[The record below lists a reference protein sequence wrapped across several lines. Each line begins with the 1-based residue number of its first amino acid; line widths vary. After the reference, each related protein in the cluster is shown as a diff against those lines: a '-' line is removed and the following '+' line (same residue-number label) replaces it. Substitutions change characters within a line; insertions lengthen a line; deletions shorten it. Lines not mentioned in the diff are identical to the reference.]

1 MYLLTES
8 ENILIVDDDKDILNA
23 YKTLLKQQNKIAY
36 VCDNPLEAINV
47 IPTDWYGVAVVDIY
61 MPYVSGIELMEK
73 IHQIDAHIPVL
84 LVTGHGDVPMAVDAV
99 KKGAFDF
106 LEKPINPKLFIDK
119 INLALAEREQ
129 YLKRKL
135 QKQQQITEHLIG
147 ESSWIKQ
154 LREKILSYSLISLPI
169 YLFGPAGTGKLLAAK
184 QLIPNDSHYP
194 VQIHNL
200 QQMDAFDQ
208 FDSWIE
214 QATGGALI
222 LQHVDLLPAKYQ
234 KRLVHYQAQPDHKFR
249 LIVTS
254 RKRPEQ
260 LATQQILLPEFY
272 YLFALTQIEC
282 LSLQQRKKDIVV
294 IFEYYLKIACK
305 RLAKKRPN
313 LNSMLIKTLNN
324 RLWENNVS
332 ELIHAA
338 ELFVVG
344 LLPTNDHQSYY
355 DLNQPLSLEQHIEKY
370 EKDLIIKA
378 LDMYQGRINEVADY
392 LQIPRKKLYLRMK
405 KYGLD
410 KSHFKY

>member
-1 MYLLTES
+1 M
-8 ENILIVDDDKDILNA
+8 
-23 YKTLLKQQNKIAY
+23 
-36 VCDNPLEAINV
+36 
-47 IPTDWYGVAVVDIY
+47 
-61 MPYVSGIELMEK
+61 
-73 IHQIDAHIPVL
+73 
-84 LVTGHGDVPMAVDAV
+84 
-99 KKGAFDF
+99 
-106 LEKPINPKLFIDK
+106 
-119 INLALAEREQ
+119 
-129 YLKRKL
+129 
-135 QKQQQITEHLIG
+135 
-147 ESSWIKQ
+147 
-154 LREKILSYSLISLPI
+154 
-169 YLFGPAGTGKLLAAK
+169 
-184 QLIPNDSHYP
+184 
-194 VQIHNL
+194 
-200 QQMDAFDQ
+200 
-208 FDSWIE
+208 
-214 QATGGALI
+214 
-222 LQHVDLLPAKYQ
+222 DLLPAKYQ